1 MLIWARRLQ
10 ILLTLVLY
18 VCFRLP
24 VGLFIKFGSICVS
37 YIFMIKM
44 DGNISSIYGWIGIYV
59 AVGFTDTL
67 LDIYMLRYMKNEAT
81 CRF

>member
-24 VGLFIKFGSICVS
+24 VGLFIKFGSVCVS

-59 AVGFTDTL
+59 DVYFTGTW

>member
-1 MLIWARRLQ
+1 MCVSDY
-10 ILLTLVLY
+10 LLVYLLNLVLY
-18 VCFRLP
+18 
-24 VGLFIKFGSICVS
+24 VS

-59 AVGFTDTL
+59 AVCFTGTL

>member
-1 MLIWARRLQ
+1 
-10 ILLTLVLY
+10 
-18 VCFRLP
+18 
-24 VGLFIKFGSICVS
+24 
-37 YIFMIKM
+37 MIKM

-67 LDIYMLRYMKNEAT
+67 LDIYMLRYMENEAT